1 METIAAISTAPGLGG
16 IGIIR
21 ITGDKAFEILLKIFK
36 STKVKKIEDIVPN
49 TIIYGKIY
57 DDSRMVD
64 EVLVSFFKSPNS
76 YTKEDLVEINT
87 HGGSIVMKEIL
98 NLVLKKGA
106 MLAEPGEFTKR
117 AFLNGRID
125 LTQVESIATILN
137 AKSEEELRISGE
149 LLQGKLYN
157 KVVNIKEKLMDIL
170 MHLEVNIDYP
180 EYDTD
185 EKETEEIVSTVTD
198 ILKDLKRFEATFD
211 VGSKIKDGIKVSIIG
226 RPNAGKSS
234 LLNNLLNKE
243 RAIVTEIEG
252 TTRDSIEEDLN
263 INGINIKIID
273 TAGIRETD
281 EKVEKI
287 GIERAITIAEK
298 SDLIVAIFDISKPFN
313 ENDMKILDIISKKES
328 LILLNKYDLVKDIDL
343 PEEIKNTGKEY
354 IYTSMLEKKGTEDV
368 IEWITKKTES
378 LKINKNNDIII
389 IHERQKKVITDVIE
403 MIEQIL
409 KDLEIIPIDMV
420 SENIRDVINKIND
433 LTGENVKEEVLNEI
447 FLFRKI
453 VKKEGQKNVLCRRI

>member
-21 ITGDKAFEILLKIFK
+21 ITGDKAFEILLKMFK
-36 STKVKKIEDIVPN
+36 NTKVKKIEDIVPN

-57 DDSRMVD
+57 DDSRMID

-106 MLAEPGEFTKR
+106 MLAQPGEFTKR

-185 EKETEEIVSTVTD
+185 EKSTEEIVSTVTD

-287 GIERAITIAEK
+287 GIERAISIAEK
-298 SDLIVAIFDISKPFN
+298 SDLIIAIFDISKPFN
-313 ENDMKILDIISKKES
+313 ENDRKILDIISKKES
-328 LILLNKYDLVKDIDL
+328 LILLNKYDLVEDIEL

-420 SENIRDVINKIND
+420 SENIRDVINKINE

-447 FLFRKI
+447 F
-453 VKKEGQKNVLCRRI
+453 KNFCLGK